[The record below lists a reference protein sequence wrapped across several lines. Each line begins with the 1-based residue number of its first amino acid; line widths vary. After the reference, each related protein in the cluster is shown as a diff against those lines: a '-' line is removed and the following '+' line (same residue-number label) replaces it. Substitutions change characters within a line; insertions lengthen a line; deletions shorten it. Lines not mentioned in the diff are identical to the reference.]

1 MQTLAPES
9 MAKTVATLK
18 PHFRKFSFAFAATAL
33 LGSASALVAQ
43 AKPNWLLT
51 FSVSAKGGHIIGN
64 PSAPN
69 KIVEY
74 ASYTCGH
81 CAHFEAD
88 DVPLVKDQLVATGKT
103 SFEVRNL
110 VRDPLDLTAAMLA
123 RCGGKGRFF
132 GNHKLLMATQAQWT
146 DGSKVTQPTIALL
159 EAKKTVAF
167 MQAAYTELGFD
178 KIMAQRGITAAQ
190 GKACLADKASF
201 DAIIA
206 MTEEATQSLKINST
220 PTLMVN
226 GKIIQGHEFADLK
239 QHISNIRNP

>member
-1 MQTLAPES
+1 MQTLAPDS
-9 MAKTVATLK
+9 MAKLVATVK
-18 PHFRKFSFAFAATAL
+18 PSFHKFSVAFAAVAL
-33 LGSASALVAQ
+33 VGAASTLVAQ

-64 PSAPN
+64 PAAAN

-81 CAHFEAD
+81 CAHFEAAE
-88 DVPLVKDQLVATGKT
+88 VPLVKNQLVATGKT

-132 GNHKLLMATQAQWT
+132 GNHKLLMATQTQWA
-146 DGSKVTQPTIALL
+146 DGSKVTKPTLALL
-159 EAKKTVAF
+159 EAQKTVAF

-201 DAIIA
+201 DAVIA
-206 MTEEATQSLKINST
+206 MTDEATQALKISST

-226 GKIIQGHEFADLK
+226 GKIIPGREFATLK
-239 QHISNIRNP
+239 QHLTN

>member
-1 MQTLAPES
+1 MQTLAPDS
-9 MAKTVATLK
+9 MAKLVATVK
-18 PHFRKFSFAFAATAL
+18 PSFRKFSVAFAAVAL
-33 LGSASALVAQ
+33 VGAASTLVAQ
-43 AKPNWLLT
+43 TKPNWLLT

-64 PSAPN
+64 PAAPN

-81 CAHFEAD
+81 CAHFEVD
-88 DVPLVKDQLVATGKT
+88 EVPLVKNQLVATGKT
-103 SFEVRNL
+103 SFEIRNL

-132 GNHKLLMATQAQWT
+132 GNHKLLMATQAQWAQ
-146 DGSKVTQPTIALL
+146 GNKLSKPTIALL
-159 EAKKTVAF
+159 EAQKTVAF
-167 MQAAYTELGFD
+167 MQGAYTELGFD

-201 DAIIA
+201 DAVIA
-206 MTEEATQSLKINST
+206 MTDEATQTLKINST

-226 GKIIQGHEFADLK
+226 GKIIPGHEFATLK
-239 QHISNIRNP
+239 QHLTN

>member
-1 MQTLAPES
+1 MQTLAPEP
-9 MAKTVATLK
+9 MTKLVATVK
-18 PHFRKFSFAFAATAL
+18 PTFQKFSAAAAAAALFGAATML
-33 LGSASALVAQ
+33 TAQ
-43 AKPNWLLT
+43 AKPNWLLS

-64 PSAPN
+64 PAAAD

-88 DVPLVKDQLVATGKT
+88 EVPLVKNQLVATGKT

-110 VRDPLDLTAAMLA
+110 VRDPLDLTAALLA

-132 GNHKLLMATQAQWT
+132 GNHKLLMATQAQWAQ
-146 DGSKVTQPTIALL
+146 GGKLSKPTIALL
-159 EAKKTVAF
+159 EAQKTVAF
-167 MQAAYTELGFD
+167 MQGAYTELGLD
-178 KIMAQRGITAAQ
+178 KIMAQRGIALAQ

-201 DAIIA
+201 DAVIA
-206 MTEEATQSLKINST
+206 MTDEATQTLKINAT

-226 GKIIQGHEFADLK
+226 GKIIPGHEFATLK
-239 QHISNIRNP
+239 QHLTN